1 MPLLTR
7 TFIKTALVYLTLA
20 LLLGILLTLRVSNS
34 LFPVYTALGHKL
46 RFFRRWKA
54 QFVTVGII

>member
-20 LLLGILLTLRVSNS
+20 LLLGILLTLHVSNS
-34 LFPVYTALGHKL
+34 FFPTDLSLKL
-46 RFFRRWKA
+46 K
-54 QFVTVGII
+54 